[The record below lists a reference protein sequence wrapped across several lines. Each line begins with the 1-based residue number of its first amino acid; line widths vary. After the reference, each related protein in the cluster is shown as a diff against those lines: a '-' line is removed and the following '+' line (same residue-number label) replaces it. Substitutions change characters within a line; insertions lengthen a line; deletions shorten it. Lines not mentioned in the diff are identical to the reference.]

1 MWKVVSNSEIL
12 ALQYLWSK
20 SGTVIA
26 HENGGRVE
34 QGVGEVEGAWVGQL
48 TFKQKFTL
56 YSYKSGTGL
65 TRGRKI

>member
-1 MWKVVSNSEIL
+1 MD
-12 ALQYLWSK
+12 
-20 SGTVIA
+20 
-26 HENGGRVE
+26 GGRVE

-48 TFKQKFTL
+48 TFKEKFTL